1 MQNLY
6 VYRDTVSG
14 NTGDVFQAVNDAV
27 MRRSCI
33 PALASVPPEIA
44 HDTVVLYIGAI
55 DFDEDN
61 TPILLPCEPR
71 IALNGAS
78 PHVQDC
84 RDELLRQ
91 AARYG
96 TDLKGGESD
105 EE

>member
-14 NTGDVFQAVNDAV
+14 NTGDVFQCVNDAV

-33 PALASVPPEIA
+33 RSLASVSPEIA
-44 HDTVVLYIGAI
+44 HDTVVLHIGTI

-61 TPILLPCEPR
+61 TPIVRSCEPR

-78 PHVQDC
+78 HLVDDC
-84 RDELLRQ
+84 RAELMHQ
-91 AARYG
+91 AKLYN
-96 TDLKGGESD
+96 LNGGDSD

>member
-14 NTGDVFQAVNDAV
+14 NTGDVFQCVNDAV

-33 PALASVPPEIA
+33 ASLASVSPEIA
-44 HDTVVLYIGAI
+44 HDTVVLHIGTI
-55 DFDEDN
+55 DFDMDN
-61 TPILLPCEPR
+61 TPIVRPCEPR

-78 PHVQDC
+78 NLVDQY
-84 RDELLRQ
+84 RDDLIRQ
-91 AARYG
+91 AARYYSN
-96 TDLKGGESD
+96 GGDTD

>member
-6 VYRDTVSG
+6 VYRDVVSG

-27 MRRSCI
+27 MRRACVR
-33 PALASVPPEIA
+33 ALASVPPEIA
-44 HDTVVLYIGAI
+44 HDTVVLHIGTI
-55 DFDEDN
+55 EFDCDN
-61 TPILLPCEPR
+61 TPIIRSCEPR

-78 PHVQDC
+78 PDVVAS
-84 RDELLRQ
+84 REELMRE

-96 TDLKGGESD
+96 RGGESD